1 MAGCKRCVPVKC
13 GHSFTGEQLIN
24 HNKWYSITSSVLLQ
38 QYKPQCISAASSI
51 INETIKKQALENC
64 ILSLRFSNWIFVT
77 CLVNLNE
84 ILTNWVTCDNLK
96 WFGDFFLFFNN
107 ELCREK
113 QFSCPFVVGWQ
124 SPPIYFTTVRQKV
137 VLTNLQLNPWARSL
151 MCAVFWHVL
160 IELCVTRLLKRCIY
174 GEKMKTKK
182 LHISSGVSVSE
193 SGVNGRCGGTP
204 SDPPPPPP
212 TCGHGAEEMAP

>member
-1 MAGCKRCVPVKC
+1 MKYRFGTIKQLSSAGKELLTFSLLNKAIYFTVEGSMAGCKRCVPVKC

-96 WFGDFFLFFNN
+96 WFGDFFSFF
-107 ELCREK
+107 
-113 QFSCPFVVGWQ
+113 
-124 SPPIYFTTVRQKV
+124 FTTNFAEKSNFLVLSLLDDKV
-137 VLTNLQLNPWARSL
+137 LQFISQRS
-151 MCAVFWHVL
+151 
-160 IELCVTRLLKRCIY
+160 
-174 GEKMKTKK
+174 GKK
-182 LHISSGVSVSE
+182 WF
-193 SGVNGRCGGTP
+193 
-204 SDPPPPPP
+204 
-212 TCGHGAEEMAP
+212 